1 VEKVYQFSSC
11 NQRLMFH
18 IITRPIEHCF
28 SISVSK
34 FNFIASF
41 LVIIECGVGIDSECH
56 S

>member
-18 IITRPIEHCF
+18 ITRPIEHCF

-34 FNFIASF
+34 FNVIASF
-41 LVIIECGVGIDSECH
+41 LVIIEYGVGIDSECQ